1 MLVICLY
8 CCSCHLRFYDR
19 GRLGR
24 VEIAT
29 LRVGAKEK
37 EGMGEGG
44 KKYTRTISSFC
55 WETPT
60 HWQRELLIGV
70 AQGKKIDAC
79 QSNGSLYCLFWFCW
93 RATAGKNGSEFRNS
107 GEEIR
112 ILTLLLKK
120 AF

>member
-1 MLVICLY
+1 MLLEVVNVTSTVFAVLVICLY

-44 KKYTRTISSFC
+44 KKYTCTISSF
-55 WETPT
+55 
-60 HWQRELLIGV
+60 LLG
-70 AQGKKIDAC
+70 
-79 QSNGSLYCLFWFCW
+79 
-93 RATAGKNGSEFRNS
+93 NS
-107 GEEIR
+107 Y
-112 ILTLLLKK
+112 TLAKG
-120 AF
+120 APD